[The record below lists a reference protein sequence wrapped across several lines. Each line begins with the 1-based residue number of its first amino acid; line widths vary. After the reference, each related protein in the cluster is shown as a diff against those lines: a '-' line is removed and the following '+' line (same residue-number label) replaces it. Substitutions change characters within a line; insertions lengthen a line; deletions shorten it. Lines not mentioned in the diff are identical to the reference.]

1 MAKNLFARYIWEVTT
16 IYNAGAITLKGIND
30 KWRDCYLFD
39 GNEIPRKTFDNHR
52 KEIETLFDIN
62 INCNKS
68 DNTYYIEDSDDF
80 QNGKIRRWL
89 LSNFAV
95 NNMLSEA
102 KHLKN
107 RVLFEDIPSGHRF
120 LLPIIQAM
128 RESKLIKIT
137 HRSFYRD
144 YDKTVIIAPLALKI
158 SHQRWYITTQL
169 DDGQMRV
176 YALDRISALEI
187 TNEKFEYPK
196 DFSAEEYFANCYGI
210 IAGAEK
216 VDVVKLK
223 VSNNQQK
230 FFRSLPLH
238 HSQKEIETKDDYSVF
253 EYYIQPTFDFRQT
266 ILSFADSVE
275 VLEPQ
280 WLRDEIAAKVRK
292 MAEIYSKS

>member
-16 IYNAGAITLKGIND
+16 IYNAGTITLRGIND
-30 KWRDCYLFD
+30 KWADSYLFD
-39 GNEIPRKTFDNHR
+39 GKEIPRKTFDNHR

-89 LSNFAV
+89 LANFAV
-95 NNMLSEA
+95 NNMLTEA
-102 KHLKN
+102 KYLKD
-107 RVLFEDIPSGHRF
+107 RILFEDIPSGHRF
-120 LLPIIQAM
+120 LVTVIQAM
-128 RESKLIKIT
+128 RENKRVKIT
-137 HRSFYRD
+137 HRTFYRD
-144 YDKTVIIAPLALKI
+144 YDKTLTIIPLALKI
-158 SHQRWYITTQL
+158 SHQRWYITTRL

-187 TNEKFEYPK
+187 TDEKFEYPA

-223 VSNNQQK
+223 VSDNQQK

-238 HSQKEIETKDDYSVF
+238 PSQKEIETKDDYSVF

-280 WLRDEIAAKVRK
+280 WLRNEIAEKVKK
-292 MAEIYSKS
+292 MAAMYP

>member
-1 MAKNLFARYIWEVTT
+1 MI
-16 IYNAGAITLKGIND
+16 
-30 KWRDCYLFD
+30 FD
-39 GNEIPRKTFDNHR
+39 
-52 KEIETLFDIN
+52 LN
-62 INCNKS
+62 IVCNKS
-68 DNTYYIEDSDDF
+68 NNTYSIEDADDF

-89 LSNFAV
+89 LSNFTV
-95 NNMLSEA
+95 NNMLNEA
-102 KHLKN
+102 KHLKR
-107 RVLFEDIPSGHRF
+107 RVLFEEIPSGHRF
-120 LLPIIQAM
+120 LLPVIQAM
-128 RESKLIKIT
+128 RENKLVKIT
-137 HRSFYRD
+137 HRSFARD
-144 YDKTVIIAPLALKI
+144 YAKTVTIAPLALKI

-176 YALDRISALEI
+176 YALDRILSLE
-187 TNEKFEYPK
+187 NSDQKFEYPA

-223 VSNNQQK
+223 VSDNQQK

-280 WLRDEIAAKVRK
+280 WLRNEIAEKVKK
-292 MAEIYSKS
+292 MVAMY

>member
-30 KWRDCYLFD
+30 KWCDCYLFD

-68 DNTYYIEDSDDF
+68 DNTYYIADSDDF

-238 HSQKEIETKDDYSVF
+238 HSQKEIETTDDYSVF
-253 EYYIQPTFDFRQT
+253 EYFIQPTFDFRQT

-275 VLEPQ
+275 ALEPQ